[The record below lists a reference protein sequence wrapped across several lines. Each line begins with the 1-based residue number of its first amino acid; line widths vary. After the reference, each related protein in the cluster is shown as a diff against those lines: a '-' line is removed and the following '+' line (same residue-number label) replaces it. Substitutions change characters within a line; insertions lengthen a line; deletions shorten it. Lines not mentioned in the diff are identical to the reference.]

1 MEPEKS
7 FRLRDLS
14 WFLIRNV
21 GVVSHGTAVNL
32 CKKTGILSG
41 RIPDDFATFTLWE
54 NANHRAL
61 GDQPGAVGP
70 SPSEP
75 FQNGVLRALVRAAP
89 D

>member
-1 MEPEKS
+1 MRPEKS
-7 FRLRDLS
+7 CRFKDLS
-14 WFLIRNV
+14 WFWILNV

-41 RIPDDFATFTLWE
+41 RIPDDFATFTLWK

-61 GDQPGAVGP
+61 GDEPGAVGP

-75 FQNGVLRALVRAAP
+75 FQNGVSRGLIRAAP